1 MANSRINNPQRMKQ
15 LIDFRDLAVDEYI
28 YPTDIDGLIEYKDS
42 EYIIFEVKYGDA
54 EVPFGQKL
62 ALQRMVDDFTKTG
75 KQAVVFICEHTV
87 RNTDKPVVA
96 AWCKVREI
104 YYGGEKRWRKPIKE
118 LTVREAVD
126 DFQKHSKLVFG
137 KRDQVLLDEKK
148 EVPNEYRE
156 SNRSC

>member
-1 MANSRINNPQRMKQ
+1 MESRINNPQRMKQ
-15 LIDFRDLAVDEYI
+15 LIDFQGLAVDEYI

-75 KQAVVFICEHTV
+75 KQAVVLVCEHTV
-87 RNTDKPVVA
+87 RNPEKPVVA

-104 YYGGEKRWRKPIKE
+104 YYGGEKQWRKPIKDI
-118 LTVREAVD
+118 TVREAVD
-126 DFQKHSKLVFG
+126 DFQKYSRLAI
-137 KRDQVLLDEKK
+137 EKSHIS
-148 EVPNEYRE
+148 EE
-156 SNRSC
+156 

>member
-1 MANSRINNPQRMKQ
+1 MDSRINNPQRMKQ
-15 LIDFRDLAVDEYI
+15 LIDFQGLAVDEYI

-75 KQAVVFICEHTV
+75 KQAVVLVCEHTV
-87 RNTDKPVVA
+87 RNPEKPVVA

-104 YYGGEKRWRKPIKE
+104 YYGGEKQWRKPIKDI
-118 LTVREAVD
+118 TVREAVD
-126 DFQKHSKLVFG
+126 DFQKYSRLAI
-137 KRDQVLLDEKK
+137 EKSHIS
-148 EVPNEYRE
+148 EE
-156 SNRSC
+156 

>member
-1 MANSRINNPQRMKQ
+1 MDSRINNPQRMKQ
-15 LIDFRDLAVDEYI
+15 LIDFQGLAVDEYI

-75 KQAVVFICEHTV
+75 KQAVVLVCEHTV
-87 RNTDKPVVA
+87 RNPEKPVVA

-104 YYGGEKRWRKPIKE
+104 YYGGEKQWRKPIKE
-118 LTVREAVD
+118 ITVREAVD
-126 DFQKHSKLVFG
+126 DFQKYSRLAI
-137 KRDQVLLDEKK
+137 EKSHIS
-148 EVPNEYRE
+148 EE
-156 SNRSC
+156 

>member
-1 MANSRINNPQRMKQ
+1 MDSRINNPQRMKQ
-15 LIDFRDLAVDEYI
+15 LIDFQGLAVDEYI

-75 KQAVVFICEHTV
+75 KQAVVLVCEHTV
-87 RNTDKPVVA
+87 RNPEKPVVA

-104 YYGGEKRWRKPIKE
+104 YYGGEKQWRKPIKE

-126 DFQKHSKLVFG
+126 DFQKYSRLAI
-137 KRDQVLLDEKK
+137 EKSHIS
-148 EVPNEYRE
+148 EE
-156 SNRSC
+156 